1 LRADNARFMLTI
13 GEWIARDLDKM
24 RKALWNSA
32 MAAIVFVRA
41 AAF

>member
-1 LRADNARFMLTI
+1 MLII
-13 GEWIARDLDKM
+13 GELFARDLSKM
-24 RKALWNSA
+24 HKTLWNSA